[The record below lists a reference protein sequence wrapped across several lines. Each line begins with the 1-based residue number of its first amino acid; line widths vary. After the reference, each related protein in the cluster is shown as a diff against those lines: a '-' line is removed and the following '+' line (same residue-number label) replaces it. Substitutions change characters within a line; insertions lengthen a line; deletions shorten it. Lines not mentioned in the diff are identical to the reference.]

1 MNFIYL
7 KSLGPVYLVQPGASY
22 LVRLRVGLLKGNSPT
37 SQFRLK
43 VISPTGRFARKR
55 LRTLIGFADESS
67 RLRVASPKSYFAY
80 RSVSPPSH
88 LVHKSV
94 CPQVISLTV
103 SFRPQVTF
111 PSHCSQAGDT
121 FSDLRQSPWSA
132 KIARSSRYSGHK
144 LPIYGMSDIGDFR
157 RQLNSPW
164 STHEMAKCVTVLKC
178 ERSEKKL
185 IHRQWYCWL
194 SRSLRNLTLML
205 EPWYYVKNN
214 MKHNGINDKNQKLPN
229 ATRLQRTTLQR
240 SPSFSW
246 IWQSIHGCLKWTD
259 AGLEYFITHVMDVTT
274 PENKQSKA

>member
-22 LVRLRVGLLKGNSPT
+22 LVRLRVGLLKRQLAYKSVSPKSHLAYGSVRPQET
-37 SQFRLK
+37 SHTDRFRRR
-43 VISPTGRFARKR
+43 VVSPTGRFAQKLLCLQVR
-55 LRTLIGFADESS
+55 FASESS
-67 RLRVASPKSYFAY
+67 
-80 RSVSPPSH
+80 
-88 LVHKSV
+88 HKSV

-121 FSDLRQSPWSA
+121 FSDLRRSPWSA

-157 RQLNSPW
+157 RRSNSPW

-240 SPSFSW
+240 PPSFSW

-259 AGLEYFITHVMDVTT
+259 AGLEFVITHVMDVTT